1 MLLACSVIGESADDR
16 GMLVFCAIQVSN
28 RQQLTPGE
36 VGAEY
41 PVLLG
46 VRSVGSVPRGFV
58 NTALLYISCDFDRIQ
73 SPI

>member
-1 MLLACSVIGESADDR
+1 M
-16 GMLVFCAIQVSN
+16 QSN
-28 RQQLTPGE
+28 RQKLTPEGE
-36 VGAEY
+36 VGAVAEY
-41 PVLLG
+41 PVVLG